1 MEILT
6 TISQII
12 ILVGNILLWFV
23 AFKAIT
29 IGSDFS
35 FYDWFVF
42 GKRYTDWYF
51 NRPEFKP

>member
-6 TISQII
+6 TIAQII
-12 ILVGNILLWFV
+12 IWFV

-42 GKRYTDWYF
+42 GNRYKEWYF